1 MPNTPDPTVIFDPTS
16 EHNPIGRYPARRLNE
31 LIGTIG
37 LVDISK
43 PRGDVFL
50 DEVEHLVSGR
60 YPNVDMVRFRKP
72 TFTKPAPAD
81 FRVKIAERC
90 KAVIQALAD

>member
-1 MPNTPDPTVIFDPTS
+1 MPNAPNPTVIIDPTA
-16 EHNPIGRYPARRLNE
+16 EHDPIGRYPARRLDG

-50 DEVEHLVSGR
+50 DEVEHLVSER
-60 YPNVDMVRFRKP
+60 YPNVDIVRFLKP
-72 TFTKPAPAD
+72 TFTKPAPTD
-81 FRVKIAERC
+81 FRAEIAKRC